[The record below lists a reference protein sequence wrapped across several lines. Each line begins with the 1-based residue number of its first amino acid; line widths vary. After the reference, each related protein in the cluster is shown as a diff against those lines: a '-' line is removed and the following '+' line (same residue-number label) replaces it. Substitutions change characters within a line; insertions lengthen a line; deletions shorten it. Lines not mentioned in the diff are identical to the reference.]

1 MTWTDYTDGLATLF
15 DQGGLILWA
24 ILFASL
30 LLWLLIL
37 ERYWFHWK
45 LLPPF
50 RQQLRSQWDSQPSL
64 LTAGLTV
71 RRIHALVRD
80 LRAEANRHMLAL
92 QALVGILPLLGLLGT
107 VSGMFKVFEVITIFG
122 SGNTRGMASGISEA
136 LVTTMAGL
144 FTALSGLYFV
154 SDLERRANT
163 AARKFEAELAEKKWP
178 AQEDGNGQEAQGEV

>member
-1 MTWTDYTDGLATLF
+1 MNWTDYTDGLATLF

-45 LLPPF
+45 LLPRF
-50 RQQLRSQWDSQPSL
+50 RRQLWEQWNAQVSV
-64 LTAGLTV
+64 LTAKLTM
-71 RRIHALVRD
+71 RRIQALVRE
-80 LRAEANRHMLAL
+80 LRAESNRNMLAL

-107 VSGMFKVFEVITIFG
+107 VSGMIKVFEVITIFG

-154 SDLERRANT
+154 TDLERRAEN
-163 AARKFEAELAEKKWP
+163 AARRFESELAEQKWP
-178 AQEDGNGQEAQGEV
+178 EE